1 MSLIE
6 LKGEKSIIEMLN
18 KAQNL
23 SLEDQRGPLQG
34 SKLPLEIPEF
44 LLHHHQYS
52 HHHHHHQHHNY
63 ERAKT
68 YNYQNYRHEHFQ
80 IRVPHVTAA
89 YNSHVASGAS
99 QMSSETTMPRSRS
112 PIVIVYDNEECIDN
126 DDEAAKRTTPSK
138 TVVRNYESISE
149 LNSPYSPPPPPQQS
163 SSSSSSN
170 QQQQQQHFQSH
181 HNSSSHDLAN
191 KSQISYV

>member
-1 MSLIE
+1 
-6 LKGEKSIIEMLN
+6 MLN

-52 HHHHHHQHHNY
+52 HHHHHHHHHQHQQHNY
-63 ERAKT
+63 ERANT
-68 YNYQNYRHEHFQ
+68 YNYKNYRHEHFQ

-89 YNSHVASGAS
+89 YNSHLASGAS
-99 QMSSETTMPRSRS
+99 QQMSSETTMPRSRS

-126 DDEAAKRTTPSK
+126 DNDEAAKRTPSK

-149 LNSPYSPPPPPQQS
+149 LNSPYSPPPPQQS
-163 SSSSSSN
+163 SSSSSN
-170 QQQQQQHFQSH
+170 QQQQHFQSH

>member
-1 MSLIE
+1 
-6 LKGEKSIIEMLN
+6 MLN

-44 LLHHHQYS
+44 LLHHHHQYS
-52 HHHHHHQHHNY
+52 HHHHHHHHHHQQQHNY

-126 DDEAAKRTTPSK
+126 DDETKRTPSK

-149 LNSPYSPPPPPQQS
+149 LNSPYSPPPQQS
-163 SSSSSSN
+163 SSSSSN
-170 QQQQQQHFQSH
+170 QQQQQQQHFQSH